1 VSRTRCGILHA
12 APQSRDRTEHRR
24 LARFLLVRRVGKAN
38 GSRECAPVARAHHPA
53 RRRSIQKMVG
63 TAPRALLSTLRTAH
77 ESAGLKM
84 RRREFIAGAFALSA
98 RPLRAQA
105 QQPATRRPRIGVL
118 VYENP
123 RSPFPQTLLEGFR
136 QLGYVDGQNI
146 TIDFR
151 SAEARPERLP
161 ELAHDLAQSKPDMI
175 FALGGDVTPHATKA
189 TQIIPIIYVMSADPV
204 ELGVAKSLAKP
215 GGNSTGVTFLSDQ
228 LAAKRLETFKEAAPR
243 IARIALV
250 RDPSHADNEWPVA
263 ERAAKTLKLELLPV
277 EMHDPAE
284 LDRTLDT
291 AKAAGIDSLYVV
303 SSRHTVANAPRIV
316 DFANRHRLP
325 LVAGWGA
332 WVDAG
337 GLISYGPDVAGM
349 IRQAAHY
356 LDAVLKGASPGD
368 LPVQQPTRFQ
378 LFVNLRTAKALG
390 LDIPESFLLRADKV
404 IE

>member
-1 VSRTRCGILHA
+1 M
-12 APQSRDRTEHRR
+12 
-24 LARFLLVRRVGKAN
+24 K
-38 GSRECAPVARAHHPA
+38 
-53 RRRSIQKMVG
+53 
-63 TAPRALLSTLRTAH
+63 
-77 ESAGLKM
+77 
-84 RRREFIAGAFALSA
+84 RREFIAAAFALSA
-98 RPLRAQA
+98 RPLRAHA
-105 QQPATRRPRIGVL
+105 QQPAARRPRIGVL
-118 VYENP
+118 VYETP
-123 RSPFPQTLLEGFR
+123 SSPFPQALLQGFR

-146 TIDFR
+146 TVDFR

-161 ELAHDLAQSKPDMI
+161 ELAGDLVQSKPDMI

-189 TQIIPIIYVMSADPV
+189 TQAIPIIYVMSADPV

-284 LDRTLDT
+284 LDRTLET
-291 AKAAGIDSLYVV
+291 AKAAGIDSLYIV

-337 GLISYGPDVAGM
+337 GLISYGPDVAAM

-356 LDAVLKGASPGD
+356 LDAVLKGANPGD

>member
-1 VSRTRCGILHA
+1 VKPPVGVAGC
-12 APQSRDRTEHRR
+12 
-24 LARFLLVRRVGKAN
+24 FLLVQAWNLDAPDGGLCEVYHRARVRATRWLIRRPDFRSHG
-38 GSRECAPVARAHHPA
+38 RASLA
-53 RRRSIQKMVG
+53 VIN
-63 TAPRALLSTLRTAH
+63 RAVH

-84 RRREFIAGAFALSA
+84 KRREFIAGAFALSA
-98 RPLRAQA
+98 QPLRAHA
-105 QQPATRRPRIGVL
+105 QPSATRRPRIGVL
-118 VYENP
+118 VYETP
-123 RSPFPQTLLEGFR
+123 RGPFPQTLLEGFR

-151 SAEARPERLP
+151 SSEARPERLP
-161 ELAHDLAQSKPDMI
+161 ELAGDLVQSKPDMI
-175 FALGGDVTPHATKA
+175 FTLGGDVTPHATKA
-189 TQIIPIIYVMSADPV
+189 TQTIPIIYVMSADPV

-284 LDRTLDT
+284 LDRTLET

-356 LDAVLKGASPGD
+356 LDAVLKGANPGD

>member
-1 VSRTRCGILHA
+1 M
-12 APQSRDRTEHRR
+12 
-24 LARFLLVRRVGKAN
+24 K
-38 GSRECAPVARAHHPA
+38 
-53 RRRSIQKMVG
+53 
-63 TAPRALLSTLRTAH
+63 
-77 ESAGLKM
+77 
-84 RRREFIAGAFALSA
+84 RREFIAGAFALSA
-98 RPLRAQA
+98 RPLRAHAQA
-105 QQPATRRPRIGVL
+105 PATRRPRIGVL
-118 VYENP
+118 IYDTP
-123 RSPFPQTLLEGFR
+123 RGPFPQALLEGFR

-146 TIDFR
+146 TLDFR

-161 ELAHDLAQSKPDMI
+161 ELAHDLVQSKPDMI
-175 FALGGDVTPHATKA
+175 FALGGDVTPHATRA
-189 TQIIPIIYVMSADPV
+189 TQAIPIVYVMSADPV

-250 RDPSHADNEWPVA
+250 RDPGHADNEWPIA
-263 ERAAKTLKLELLPV
+263 ERAAKILKVELLPV

-284 LDRTLDT
+284 LDRTLET
-291 AKAAGIDSLYVV
+291 AKAAGFDSLYVV

-337 GLISYGPDVAGM
+337 GLVSYGPDVAGM

-356 LDAVLKGASPGD
+356 LDAVLKGANPGE

>member
-1 VSRTRCGILHA
+1 M
-12 APQSRDRTEHRR
+12 
-24 LARFLLVRRVGKAN
+24 K
-38 GSRECAPVARAHHPA
+38 
-53 RRRSIQKMVG
+53 
-63 TAPRALLSTLRTAH
+63 
-77 ESAGLKM
+77 
-84 RRREFIAGAFALSA
+84 RREFIAGAFALSA
-98 RPLRAQA
+98 RPLRAHA
-105 QQPATRRPRIGVL
+105 QQPAARRPRIGVL
-118 VYENP
+118 VYETP
-123 RSPFPQTLLEGFR
+123 SSPFPQTLLQGFR

-161 ELAHDLAQSKPDMI
+161 ELAHDLVQSKPDMI

-189 TQIIPIIYVMSADPV
+189 TQAIPIIYVMSADPV

-250 RDPSHADNEWPVA
+250 RDPSHADNEWPLA
-263 ERAAKTLKLELLPV
+263 ERAARILKVELLPV

-284 LDRTLDT
+284 LDRTLET
-291 AKAAGIDSLYVV
+291 AKAAGFDSLYVV

-337 GLISYGPDVAGM
+337 GLISYGPDVAAM

-356 LDAVLKGASPGD
+356 LDAVLKGANPGD